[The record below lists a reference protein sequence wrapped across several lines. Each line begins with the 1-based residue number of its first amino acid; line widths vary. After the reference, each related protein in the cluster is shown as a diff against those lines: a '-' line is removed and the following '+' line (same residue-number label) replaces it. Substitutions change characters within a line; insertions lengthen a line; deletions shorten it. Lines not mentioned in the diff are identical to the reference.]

1 MTAATRDDKGKWIGG
16 SGNPLGRPKIKPT
29 RDAAAKIAQ
38 YASEG
43 FSSVGIAQKLG
54 IARKT
59 LERWLADEPG
69 LREALEIGRETER
82 HSLHN
87 FLYREA
93 MENGNATAAMFLLKA
108 RHGYKEGDQTEQ
120 ANRVQIVFSLPAA
133 LKPAEFIDAGS
144 AQALTVS
151 R

>member
-1 MTAATRDDKGKWIGG
+1 MSRDPLGKWAVGA

-29 RDAAAKIAQ
+29 RDAAAKITQFA
-38 YASEG
+38 AEG
-43 FSSVGIAQKLG
+43 YSSVGIAQKIG
-54 IARKT
+54 VGRKT
-59 LERWLADEPG
+59 LERWLDDEPA
-69 LREALEIGRETER
+69 LREALEIGRERER
-82 HSLHN
+82 YSLHN

-93 MENGNATAAMFLLKA
+93 MEKGNATAAMFLLKA

-133 LKPAEFIDAGS
+133 LKPEQFIDAGT
-144 AQALTVS
+144 QAITVS